1 VMFNALAQ
9 IAEMKMRE
17 AIKNGELD
25 NLPGKGKPLEID
37 NMSFIP
43 AELRMAYRI
52 IKNSGL
58 VPVEVSLNKDIDTLK
73 KKIEESTDEKER
85 KFLKRKLMEL
95 GVRYKILME
104 KRITRR

>member
-1 VMFNALAQ
+1 MFNALAQ

-58 VPVEVSLNKDIDTLK
+58 VPVEVSLNKELDTLK
-73 KKIEESTDEKER
+73 KKIEESADEKER
-85 KFLKRKLMEL
+85 KFLKRKLIEL
-95 GVRYKILME
+95 GVRCKILME
-104 KRITRR
+104 RRITRR

>member
-1 VMFNALAQ
+1 MFNALAQ

-43 AELRMAYRI
+43 AEMRMAYRI

-58 VPVEVSLNKDIDTLK
+58 VPVEVSLNKDMDTLK

-85 KFLKRKLMEL
+85 KFLKGKLIEL

-104 KRITRR
+104 KRITRK

>member
-1 VMFNALAQ
+1 MFNALAQ

-58 VPVEVSLNKDIDTLK
+58 VPVEVSLNKDMDNLK
-73 KKIEESTDEKER
+73 KKIEESKDETEQ
-85 KFLKRKLMEL
+85 KFFKRKLIEL
-95 GVRYKILME
+95 GVRYNILLE
-104 KRITRR
+104 RRIARK

>member
-1 VMFNALAQ
+1 MFNALAQ

-58 VPVEVSLNKDIDTLK
+58 VPVEVSLNKDMDTLK

-85 KFLKRKLMEL
+85 KFLKRKLIEL

>member
-1 VMFNALAQ
+1 MFNALAQ

-52 IKNSGL
+52 VKNAGL
-58 VPVEVSLNKDIDTLK
+58 VPVEVSVNKEMDTLK
-73 KKIEESTDEKER
+73 KKIEECQDETER
-85 KFLKRKLMEL
+85 KFFKRKLMEL
-95 GVRYKILME
+95 GVRYNILME
-104 KRITRR
+104 KRIARK

>member
-1 VMFNALAQ
+1 MFNALAQ
-9 IAEMKMRE
+9 NAEMKMRE

-52 IKNSGL
+52 INC
-58 VPVEVSLNKDIDTLK
+58 K
-73 KKIEESTDEKER
+73 KVKGAAWRLALWHK
-85 KFLKRKLMEL
+85 
-95 GVRYKILME
+95 
-104 KRITRR
+104 

>member
-1 VMFNALAQ
+1 MFNALAK
-9 IAEMKMRE
+9 IAEMKIRE
-17 AIKNGELD
+17 AIENGELE
-25 NLPGKGKPLEID
+25 NLPGKGKPLELD
-37 NMSFIP
+37 NLSFLP

-58 VPVEVSLNKDIDTLK
+58 VPVEISLNKDMDTLK

-85 KFLKRKLMEL
+85 KCLKRKLIDL

-104 KRITRR
+104 KRITRK

>member
-1 VMFNALAQ
+1 MFNALAQ

-52 IKNSGL
+52 IKNAGL
-58 VPVEVSLNKDIDTLK
+58 VPVEVSLNIDLEALK
-73 KKIEESTDEKER
+73 KKIEVSTDEKER
-85 KFLKRKLMEL
+85 KLLKKKLIEQDL
-95 GVRYKILME
+95 RYNILME
-104 KRITRR
+104 KRITRK

>member
-1 VMFNALAQ
+1 MFNALAQ
-9 IAEMKMRE
+9 IAEMKMQE

-25 NLPGKGKPLEID
+25 NLPGKGKPLKID

-85 KFLKRKLMEL
+85 KFLKRKLIEL

>member
-1 VMFNALAQ
+1 MFNALAQ

-58 VPVEVSLNKDIDTLK
+58 VPVEVSLNKDMDTLK

-85 KFLKRKLMEL
+85 KFLKGKLIEL

-104 KRITRR
+104 KRITRK

>member
-1 VMFNALAQ
+1 MFNALAK
-9 IAEMKMRE
+9 IAEMKIKE
-17 AIKNGELD
+17 AIKNGELE

-58 VPVEVSLNKDIDTLK
+58 VPVEVSLNKEMDTLK
-73 KKIEESTDEKER
+73 KKIEQSTDEKER
-85 KFLKRKLMEL
+85 TFFKSKLRDL
-95 GVRYKILME
+95 GVRYNILME
-104 KRITRR
+104 SRATRK

>member
-1 VMFNALAQ
+1 MFNALAQ

-17 AIKNGELD
+17 AIKNGELN

-58 VPVEVSLNKDIDTLK
+58 VPVEVSLNKEMDTLK
-73 KKIEESTDEKER
+73 KKIEESKDETER
-85 KFLKRKLMEL
+85 KFFKRKLIEL
-95 GVRYKILME
+95 GVRYNILME
-104 KRITRR
+104 RRIARK

>member
-1 VMFNALAQ
+1 MFNALAQ

-58 VPVEVSLNKDIDTLK
+58 VPVEVSLNKDMDTLK

-104 KRITRR
+104 KRITRK

>member
-1 VMFNALAQ
+1 MFNALAQ

-58 VPVEVSLNKDIDTLK
+58 VPVEVSLNKDMDTLK
-73 KKIEESTDEKER
+73 KKIEESTNEKER
-85 KFLKRKLMEL
+85 KFLKRKLIEL

-104 KRITRR
+104 KRITRK

>member
-1 VMFNALAQ
+1 MFNALAQ

-85 KFLKRKLMEL
+85 RFLKRKLIEL

-104 KRITRR
+104 KRIARK